1 MIGCVQPPMKWML
14 TKDENDQR
22 PFMVILDEFITGTT
36 EQEGHAQRTAQ
47 NVSIFMSLGI
57 FMSA

>member
-1 MIGCVQPPMKWML
+1 MKWML

>member
-1 MIGCVQPPMKWML
+1 MIGCVQRAMKWMF
-14 TKDENDQR
+14 TKDENDQC
-22 PFMVILDEFITGTT
+22 PFMVIFDEFITGTT
-36 EQEGHAQRTAQ
+36 KQEGHAQRTAQ

>member
-1 MIGCVQPPMKWML
+1 MKWMF
-14 TKDENDQR
+14 TKDENDQC
-22 PFMVILDEFITGTT
+22 PFMVIFDEFITGTT
-36 EQEGHAQRTAQ
+36 KQEGHAQRTAQ